1 MKLHLRK
8 IELRGF
14 KSFADKTNIEFKDG
28 ITAIVGPN
36 GSGKSN
42 ISDAVRWVLGE
53 QSAKT
58 LRGSKMEDIIFAGTT
73 ERKPLGMAEV
83 SLTLDNESNK
93 LDVDYSEVTITRRV
107 YRSGDS
113 EYYINKSLCRLK
125 DIKEIFMDTGVGIDG
140 YSIIGQGKIDEI
152 LSNKTGDRRL
162 LFEEAAGIVKYRTRK
177 QESEKKLENTEQN
190 LTRVDDIVSEL
201 ENRIPSLERQS
212 KKAKEYM
219 KYKEQL
225 RNIEINL
232 YLNEFES
239 VKGDLDSLKEQQ
251 RIVLEQLEFYLDK
264 KREVNT
270 EFEKL
275 KGGMETA
282 ENTINNL
289 KNNIFNISNLI
300 EKREGETKLN
310 NEKKINIIHNLE
322 RIHEEIQH
330 IKNNRRNIEEEIKRI
345 EIEEK
350 NNRQIL
356 EKEGSKI
363 SNKEK
368 SLKEL
373 IDTITSYEES
383 METYKDD
390 LIEILNLIASKK
402 SEISSL
408 DTLKRNLEKRN
419 ITIDGEKKELNKIQ
433 LELKK
438 EGNIILEEGNTIKR
452 DLSDLK
458 KDYNNF
464 SNELVITKKSHAASV
479 IKENKSIQNIRD
491 YETKKKL
498 LVEMQRA
505 YEGFSKS
512 VKETLKF
519 CKNSPLGKNIHGVV
533 GELLKVPKGLEIAVE
548 VTLGATM
555 QNIVCDTSKDAK
567 DIIDYLKKNRL
578 GRVTFL
584 PIENFSS
591 HRERKRDNISI
602 SKSILGY
609 ASDLVDFSH
618 EYDGVMKFLLG
629 RTIIVDTIETG
640 IELSKKISKKY
651 KIVSLEGDVINTT
664 GAITGGSYKSK
675 TLNILS
681 RQREIDE
688 LEESLNN
695 ENQIKEE
702 IRKEKKEIEEKVHEL
717 EILVDTNENFIK
729 VKEIELIKIN
739 NKIEK
744 NQYEIKN
751 SNIQMEKVN
760 NEIKQIEMDLK
771 ETEIEIKL
779 REEEIQS
786 LKFKEESINK
796 GANENKDEH
805 DKIKVQRDQLNY
817 EITALKVNMA
827 SLVEKDK
834 NHTKSRKELSGE
846 LIKSQNTMEI
856 KNKNIN
862 EMKLEKVSIEELLLE
877 IQTDIKENTI
887 LKSQY
892 EINLKKEMEN
902 KENISSLYN
911 RLSED
916 LHKNGQVVGELQDSN
931 HKVELRLARL
941 DIQQQNILNKLL
953 EDYELEY
960 EEAKKYK
967 NDKINMGEAS
977 KEGKNLRR
985 KIKGLG
991 NINMDSIGEYDR
1003 VMERYE
1009 FLTTQKDDLT
1019 NSIKSLRQVIKDME
1033 NTMESQFIKTFNDIR
1048 VNFDEIFKALFGG
1061 GKAEIILVDKE
1072 DILSTKIE
1080 IIAQPPGKKLQN
1092 LSLLSGGEKALTA
1105 ISLLFAILR
1114 VKPTPFCILDE
1125 IEAALDEANVYRYA
1139 EFLKEFSTDTQFI
1152 VVTHRKGTME
1162 SVDALYGVTMEDQGV
1177 SKLVSLEMKEKI
1189 S

>member
-1 MKLHLRK
+1 MHLRK

-14 KSFADKTNIEFKDG
+14 KSFADKTEIKFKDG

-73 ERKPLGMAEV
+73 NRKPLGMAEV

-93 LDVDYSEVTITRRV
+93 LDVDYSEVTVTRRV

-177 QESEKKLENTEQN
+177 QESERKLENTEQN
-190 LTRVDDIVSEL
+190 LTRVDDIISEL

-212 KKAKEYM
+212 KKAKEYI
-219 KYKEQL
+219 KYKEEL
-225 RNIEINL
+225 RDIEINL
-232 YLNEFES
+232 YLNDFES
-239 VKGDLDSLKEQQ
+239 IKGDLDSLKEQQ
-251 RIVLEQLEFYLDK
+251 RIVLEQLEFYMDK
-264 KREVNT
+264 KRGVNT

-275 KGGMETA
+275 KGGMDNS
-282 ENTINNL
+282 ENAINNL

-310 NEKKINIIHNLE
+310 HEKKTNIIQNLE
-322 RIHEEIQH
+322 RIHEEIEN
-330 IKNNRRNIEEEIKRI
+330 IKNNKRNIEEEVKRI
-345 EIEEK
+345 EIERKTNKEVLEEERS
-350 NNRQIL
+350 NILNR
-356 EKEGSKI
+356 
-363 SNKEK
+363 EK

-373 IDTITSYEES
+373 IDNITSYEEN

-419 ITIDGEKKELNKIQ
+419 VTIEDEKKELSKTERELKEEANVILEESNAIKNK
-433 LELKK
+433 LSGLKK
-438 EGNIILEEGNTIKR
+438 EYHN
-452 DLSDLK
+452 S
-458 KDYNNF
+458 
-464 SNELVITKKSHAASV
+464 SNEMAITKKSYESC
-479 IKENKSIQNIRD
+479 IMKENQSLQNIRD

-505 YEGFSKS
+505 YEGFSRS

-519 CKNSPLGKNIHGVV
+519 CKGSALGKNVHGVV
-533 GELLKVPKGLEIAVE
+533 GELLKVPKGLEVAVE

-555 QNIVCDTSKDAK
+555 QNIVCDTPKNAK
-567 DIIDYLKKNRL
+567 DIIDYLKKNNL

-584 PIENFSS
+584 PIENFNMDKQ
-591 HRERKRDNISI
+591 RKRDNISI
-602 SKSILGY
+602 SKNILGY
-609 ASDLVDFSH
+609 ASDLVEFSE

-688 LEESLNN
+688 LEEYLDN
-695 ENQIKEE
+695 ENKVKEE
-702 IRKEKKEIEEKVHEL
+702 IKKEKKQIVEKMNEL
-717 EILVDTNENFIK
+717 EVLVDEYGNNIK
-729 VKEIELIKIN
+729 VTEMELIKIN

-744 NQYEIKN
+744 NKYEIKN
-751 SNIQMEKVN
+751 SNIQIEKVN
-760 NEIKQIEMDLK
+760 NEIKQIEVDLK
-771 ETEIEIKL
+771 ETQVEIKL
-779 REEEIQS
+779 REEEIKS
-786 LKFKEESINK
+786 LKLKEESINK
-796 GANENKDEH
+796 GANKNKDEH
-805 DKIKVQRDQLNY
+805 DKIKVQKDQLND
-817 EITALKVNMA
+817 EITTLKVSMA
-827 SLVEKDK
+827 ALVEKDK
-834 NHTKSRKELSGE
+834 NYTKSREELSRE
-846 LIKSQNTMEI
+846 LVKSQGSMEI
-856 KNKNIN
+856 KVKNIH
-862 EMKLEKVSIEELLLE
+862 EMEAEKVNIEELLIKINTE
-877 IQTDIKENTI
+877 IKENII

-892 EINLKKEMEN
+892 EINLKKEIEN
-902 KENISSLYN
+902 KENISNLYN

-916 LHKNGQVVGELQDSN
+916 LKKNEQVIGELQDSN

-941 DIQQQNILNKLL
+941 DIQQQSILSKLL
-953 EDYELEY
+953 EEYELEY
-960 EEAKKYK
+960 EEAKEYK
-967 NDKINMGEAS
+967 NDKINIGEAS
-977 KEGKNLRR
+977 KEGKILRR
-985 KIKGLG
+985 KIKALG
-991 NINMDSIGEYDR
+991 NINMDSIDEYDT
-1003 VMERYE
+1003 VMGRYE

-1019 NSIKSLRQVIKDME
+1019 NSIKSLKQVIKDME
-1033 NTMESQFIKTFNDIR
+1033 NTMESQFIKTLNEIR
-1048 VNFDEIFKALFGG
+1048 VNFDEIFKSLFGG
-1061 GKAEIILVDKE
+1061 GKAEIILIDKE
-1072 DILSTKIE
+1072 NILSSKIE

-1139 EFLKEFSTDTQFI
+1139 EFLKEFSSDTQFI